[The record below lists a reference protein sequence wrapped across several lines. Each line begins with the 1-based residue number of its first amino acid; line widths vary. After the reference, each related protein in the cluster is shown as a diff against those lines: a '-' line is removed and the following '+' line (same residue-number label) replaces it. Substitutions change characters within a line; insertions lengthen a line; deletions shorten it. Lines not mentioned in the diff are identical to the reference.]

1 MYFWQIVTR
10 AESNVNYQICN
21 FDSINEK
28 EKIQSCI
35 CIFSFSYFFFIEK
48 ISGDSILL
56 TQKERCP
63 KRYPNLFLRDSFCRG
78 LSQWRFRWGYFKSL
92 FFEGRFCQGLSHN
105 HRVEFF
111 EPIFFLKFVTFLPL
125 TFAKTFFRPWELLP
139 LIYIYIYITETSET
153 LTIFLVTI
161 IFFFFLFQILLILG
175 FISYIFIISLQSV
188 TILLVLQ

>member
-1 MYFWQIVTR
+1 MR
-10 AESNVNYQICN
+10 RR
-21 FDSINEK
+21 K
-28 EKIQSCI
+28 
-35 CIFSFSYFFFIEK
+35 FSHVFVYLAFLIFFFIEK

-139 LIYIYIYITETSET
+139 LIYIYIYNRNLWNSYNFSRHHY
-153 LTIFLVTI
+153 FLFLFILDSSYFRFYILYIYYFSSKCNYLISVTI
-161 IFFFFLFQILLILG
+161 I
-175 FISYIFIISLQSV
+175 
-188 TILLVLQ
+188 